1 MRTYDAF
8 EWFAWLASFS
18 GALSEFLSAT
28 SSCDLLDSLRTH
40 CSLCQIKR
48 HGSGIKLLW
57 NF

>member
-1 MRTYDAF
+1 MQTYDAF

-28 SSCDLLDSLRTH
+28 SSCDLLDSLLTRY
-40 CSLCQIKR
+40 SLCQIKR
-48 HGSGIKLLW
+48 HGSRIKLLR